1 MGMGL
6 CKRESRRRSNIRCMV
21 GQKSAG
27 WAHVCCSPHETEAA
41 GCPCRLAIWYCFGE
55 IPNWAE
61 KALVRWLGL
70 ENPHRYAISVMF
82 FPFSLRSLRAHS
94 RRSRRRMPKT
104 VSSKSI
110 LNKARQP
117 CAVDPHGGCQFG
129 QARRL
134 SDILEQYGIGSV
146 RGPAL
151 RRADAFVAV
160 FPVQEFDLLI
170 EQFVFLVRQE
180 YVSQEA
186 VVPAV
191 EDLLEENA
199 KVQRDVSFERPG

>member
-1 MGMGL
+1 MKPVSSRERCGWLTEAIPSCRPLRRFLFRKSRLRGTTGWGGGL

-27 WAHVCCSPHETEAA
+27 WAHVCCSPHETGAA

-110 LNKARQP
+110 LNKAVSRVRLTP
-117 CAVDPHGGCQFG
+117 TAAASSGKLGG
-129 QARRL
+129 
-134 SDILEQYGIGSV
+134 
-146 RGPAL
+146 
-151 RRADAFVAV
+151 
-160 FPVQEFDLLI
+160 FPI
-170 EQFVFLVRQE
+170 
-180 YVSQEA
+180 SWSSMA
-186 VVPAV
+186 
-191 EDLLEENA
+191 
-199 KVQRDVSFERPG
+199 

>member
-1 MGMGL
+1 MKPVSSRERCGWLTAAIPSCRAASAFPLPEIPLARNNGMGRGL

-27 WAHVCCSPHETEAA
+27 GAHVCCSPHETEAA

-110 LNKARQP
+110 LNKAVSRVRLTP
-117 CAVDPHGGCQFG
+117 TAAASSGKLGG
-129 QARRL
+129 
-134 SDILEQYGIGSV
+134 
-146 RGPAL
+146 
-151 RRADAFVAV
+151 
-160 FPVQEFDLLI
+160 FPI
-170 EQFVFLVRQE
+170 
-180 YVSQEA
+180 SWSSMA
-186 VVPAV
+186 
-191 EDLLEENA
+191 
-199 KVQRDVSFERPG
+199 